1 MSAALTLPEEI
12 VLLTLDDATGRPLG
26 RQGLASG
33 LALAGALMMELALA
47 GRIDTDRDRLE
58 VHSLAPLQD
67 PVLDR
72 ALEQLS
78 TVQDSRGA
86 LMLLAREEAP
96 LRAAVL
102 AGLEARGL
110 LRRVEGRVLLV
121 FPERR
126 WLKPEDRAEPRE
138 VRARLLRAVESDDI
152 PDPREALL
160 LGLARATALLPLL
173 LPPDVLAARQERI
186 AFLAGL
192 EALNRSL
199 AQAVGDLYSIRMRAG
214 PSRSE

>member
-1 MSAALTLPEEI
+1 MTVTLTLPEEI
-12 VLLTLDDATGRPLG
+12 VLLTLDDQTGRFVG

-47 GRIDTDRDRLE
+47 GRIDNDRNRM
-58 VHSLAPLQD
+58 HIQSLAPMAD
-67 PVLDR
+67 PLLDR
-72 ALEQLS
+72 ALEGIS
-78 TVQDSRGA
+78 TAVDSRGA
-86 LMLLAREEAP
+86 LMVLAREEP
-96 LRAAVL
+96 LLRAAEL
-102 AGLEARGL
+102 ARLESRGL
-110 LRRVEGRVLLV
+110 LRRVDGRVLLV

-126 WLKPEDRAEPRE
+126 WLKPDDRPEPRE
-138 VRARLLRAVESDDI
+138 VRARLIRAIESDDI

-173 LPPDVLAARQERI
+173 VPPEIMAARQERI

-199 AQAVGDLYSIRMRAG
+199 AQAVGDLYSVRMRSG
-214 PSRSE
+214 PNRPE

>member
-1 MSAALTLPEEI
+1 MTEALTLPEEI
-12 VLLTLDDATGRPLG
+12 VLLTLDDETGRPVG
-26 RQGLASG
+26 RQGMASG

-47 GRIDTDRDRLE
+47 GRIDTDRDRLD
-58 VHSLAPLQD
+58 VHSLTPMQD

-78 TVQDSRGA
+78 TTHDSRGA

-110 LRRVEGRVLLV
+110 LRRVDGRVLLV

-126 WLKPEDRAEPRE
+126 WLKPEDRPEPRE
-138 VRARLLRAVESDDI
+138 VRARLIRAIESEDI

-160 LGLARATALLPLL
+160 LGLAQAAALLPLL
-173 LPPDVLAARQERI
+173 LPPHILAARQERI

-199 AQAVGDLYSIRMRAG
+199 AQAVRDLYSIRMRSG
-214 PSRSE
+214 

>member
-1 MSAALTLPEEI
+1 MSLSLPEEI

-26 RQGLASG
+26 RQGPAAG

-58 VHSLAPLQD
+58 RLSGEPLGD
-67 PVLDR
+67 PVLDG
-72 ALEQLS
+72 ALAQLGEA
-78 TVQDSRGA
+78 QDSRGA
-86 LMLLAREEAP
+86 LMLLAREEAAM
-96 LRAAVL
+96 RAAVL
-102 AGLEARGL
+102 ARLEARGL

-126 WLKPEDRAEPRE
+126 WLKPEDRPEPRE
-138 VRARLLRAVESDDI
+138 VRARLLRVVATDDI

-160 LGLARATALLPLL
+160 LGLARATALLPHL
-173 LPPDVLAARQERI
+173 LPPDLLAARQERI

-199 AQAVGDLYSIRMRAG
+199 AQAVGDLYSIRMRSG
-214 PSRSE
+214 